1 MSSSL
6 CARPLLRRLPAAS
19 AAAAAPSTSRGYVS
33 RAHPKPVTQYPILEA
48 IDQVLQRIEE
58 RKVRRV
64 QRWDKYGDRI
74 AAKKGIKVCA
84 ELS

>member
-6 CARPLLRRLPAAS
+6 CARPLLRRLPAS
-19 AAAAAPSTSRGYVS
+19 ATATGTSRGYVS

-48 IDQVLQRIEE
+48 IDQVLQGIEE

-64 QRWDKYGDRI
+64 ERWDKYGDKI
-74 AAKKGIKVCA
+74 AAKKGIKACA
-84 ELS
+84 ELR